1 MTGDDAPGWL
11 FCCLDPRNN
20 PGRQIIRPEFGEKII
35 RPDLLDHRLVKHPG
49 QRRVQG
55 NMHLLHARVITYGS
69 CKGIAIH
76 LRHFNVGD
84 HHQELFFRLF
94 TFCDHFEQV
103 IQRLTTVIQCDHFH
117 PDGFQA
123 TADLLTGHRRVID
136 GQNAQRNRLV
146 MNLGVDNTYRN
157 LFGNGR
163 YFGEDF
169 LDIDD
174 FHQLVIDPGY
184 CGQVVIAPGAL
195 GWWMNLFPVHVDDA
209 FDRMHQK
216 PLNLGVVL
224 GNDDEGIDQRNHPCG
239 ARRHCQ
245 IHDRNGT
252 ATNIGHATNDLARFG
267 HDGEF
272 RALQY
277 FFYLEDVDPVELLA
291 VETEQEQLQA
301 ILTHQLSSL
310 VYRIHYTC
318 HAEPP
323 YQNDRH
329 PGTRPTSGTGFA
341 ICYVMN
347 AKMTISRHLALETCW
362 LLCAIA
368 LLCLSG
374 TVSLA
379 RAENFTLPEQLIG
392 VTQGFLEFTVE
403 DYLATNQIDGRH
415 DIQVKQLDPRL
426 RMGACD
432 KDLTATLE
440 SPRPVGRVT
449 VRVRC
454 EGSSPWTVFVPAQV
468 QLFRNVVTVMR
479 PLKRDAIVT
488 EEDIAMRERDVSSLG
503 QGFLASLDQAVGQ
516 KVVRQMV
523 IDQVITPVALEQP
536 QMIHKGDQVVIIAR
550 SGSLAVR
557 MPGEAMSDGGFNEQI
572 RVKNL
577 NSQRVIKANVT
588 GPGQVEVAM

>member
-1 MTGDDAPGWL
+1 
-11 FCCLDPRNN
+11 
-20 PGRQIIRPEFGEKII
+20 
-35 RPDLLDHRLVKHPG
+35 
-49 QRRVQG
+49 
-55 NMHLLHARVITYGS
+55 
-69 CKGIAIH
+69 
-76 LRHFNVGD
+76 
-84 HHQELFFRLF
+84 
-94 TFCDHFEQV
+94 
-103 IQRLTTVIQCDHFH
+103 
-117 PDGFQA
+117 
-123 TADLLTGHRRVID
+123 
-136 GQNAQRNRLV
+136 
-146 MNLGVDNTYRN
+146 
-157 LFGNGR
+157 
-163 YFGEDF
+163 
-169 LDIDD
+169 
-174 FHQLVIDPGY
+174 
-184 CGQVVIAPGAL
+184 
-195 GWWMNLFPVHVDDA
+195 
-209 FDRMHQK
+209 
-216 PLNLGVVL
+216 
-224 GNDDEGIDQRNHPCG
+224 
-239 ARRHCQ
+239 
-245 IHDRNGT
+245 
-252 ATNIGHATNDLARFG
+252 
-267 HDGEF
+267 
-272 RALQY
+272 
-277 FFYLEDVDPVELLA
+277 
-291 VETEQEQLQA
+291 
-301 ILTHQLSSL
+301 
-310 VYRIHYTC
+310 
-318 HAEPP
+318 
-323 YQNDRH
+323 
-329 PGTRPTSGTGFA
+329 
-341 ICYVMN
+341 MN
-347 AKMTISRHLALETCW
+347 AKMTISRHLALETRW

-468 QLFRNVVTVMR
+468 RLFRNVVTVMR
-479 PLKRDAIVT
+479 PLKHDAIVS
-488 EEDIAMRERDVSSLG
+488 EEDVALRERDVSSLG